1 MVAIFVV
8 VGGTWVL
15 IAVIKSYKSQSLG
28 GGRTWTLQCSTA
40 KVISLIGTDKLLQVT
55 HSSGVVVS
63 LQTKLVAMTKDF
75 KRVLEVRTEN
85 MKESKSRQEKFSHG
99 AITPTNLPIA
109 VTNGYHKGSVL
120 ALSAMEDDLA
130 VSQVPY
136 FIFKN
141 PSPRA
146 ME

>member
-1 MVAIFVV
+1 M
-8 VGGTWVL
+8 
-15 IAVIKSYKSQSLG
+15 
-28 GGRTWTLQCSTA
+28 
-40 KVISLIGTDKLLQVT
+40 T

-109 VTNGYHKGSVL
+109 VTNGYGSIDPKTGMWNGMIRELLEEVCL
-120 ALSAMEDDLA
+120 HLKIA
-130 VSQVPY
+130 Q
-136 FIFKN
+136 
-141 PSPRA
+141 
-146 ME
+146 

>member
-1 MVAIFVV
+1 M
-8 VGGTWVL
+8 
-15 IAVIKSYKSQSLG
+15 
-28 GGRTWTLQCSTA
+28 QCSTV
-40 KVISLIGTDKLLQVT
+40 KVISTVYLIQVT

-120 ALSAMEDDLA
+120 ALSAMEDDLT

-136 FIFKN
+136 FISSRPPVALRLQQSSLDRLN
-141 PSPRA
+141 SV
-146 ME
+146 

>member
-1 MVAIFVV
+1 M
-8 VGGTWVL
+8 
-15 IAVIKSYKSQSLG
+15 
-28 GGRTWTLQCSTA
+28 QCSTV
-40 KVISLIGTDKLLQVT
+40 KVISTVYLIQVT

-136 FIFKN
+136 IIFSRPPVALRLQQSSLDRLN
-141 PSPRA
+141 SV
-146 ME
+146 

>member
-1 MVAIFVV
+1 M
-8 VGGTWVL
+8 
-15 IAVIKSYKSQSLG
+15 
-28 GGRTWTLQCSTA
+28 
-40 KVISLIGTDKLLQVT
+40 T

-99 AITPTNLPIA
+99 AITPTNLPMA

-120 ALSAMEDDLA
+120 ALSAMEDDLT

-136 FIFKN
+136 FISSRPPVALRLQQSSLERLN
-141 PSPRA
+141 SV
-146 ME
+146 